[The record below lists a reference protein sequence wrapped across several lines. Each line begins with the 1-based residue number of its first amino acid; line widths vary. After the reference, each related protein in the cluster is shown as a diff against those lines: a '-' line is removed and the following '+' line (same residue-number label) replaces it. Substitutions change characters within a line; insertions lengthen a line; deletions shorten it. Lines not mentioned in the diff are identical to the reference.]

1 MVKQIIKEAM
11 EKNPIGLKEAVEA
24 ELAER
29 LQIALEAKRKSYKEE
44 DEHDHDDDDDE
55 QIDEDSTNYTLWDV
69 NIGNNYK
76 NGIIVKESVDLSELT
91 LEELK
96 DFIESTEFDQLD
108 EISKKLA
115 RNYYRK
121 SSKDVGRYAASANDL
136 RSGSDELK
144 RRIDRNYNRD
154 GSRTTDD
161 DRKRDRDMIAKYDT
175 SRKSAERKLK
185 NRAVGI
191 SRAAARQLVLDKT
204 NK

>member
-191 SRAAARQLVLDKT
+191 SRAAARLGQD
-204 NK
+204 